1 MFVKIRFVLDVKEDA
16 LLVPAESV
24 IPELSGYKVF
34 VVGADGNAEQ
44 RMIEIGTRTDTQVQ
58 VLSGLAEGDKV
69 LTTGVMQVRQG
80 MPIKPTL
87 QN

>member
-16 LLVPAESV
+16 LLVPAEAV

-34 VVGADGNAEQ
+34 VVDAEGKAAQ

-58 VLSGLAEGDKV
+58 VISGLNEGDLV

-80 MPIKPTL
+80 MPVTYTPI
-87 QN
+87 N

>member
-1 MFVKIRFVLDVKEDA
+1 MLDVQEDA

-34 VVGADGNAEQ
+34 IVGADGKAEQ
-44 RMIEIGTRTDTQVQ
+44 RLIEIGKRTDTQVQ
-58 VLSGLAEGDKV
+58 VLSGLKEGDLV

-80 MPIKPTL
+80 MPVKPTPI
-87 QN
+87 N